1 MEQQLPL
8 FDGKSSTG
16 AYCRYRIEDRS
27 FFAIIKKEVAKEGKA
42 LGFSPEKIGKLQLV
56 VAELTSN
63 LLKFGERNRELLW
76 KTVQNKGEV
85 AIEIL
90 ALDKGP
96 GISSIAQALEDGFS
110 TSGTAGEGLG
120 AVKRQSDY
128 FELSSQPGQGTIVLS
143 RIFKNDESPGAGNPF
158 TFAALSIAKPNEK
171 LCGDG
176 YYIEYEPEKEVFN
189 ILIIDGLGHGEGAFL
204 ASQAAI
210 DVYKTLPKDSPH
222 ETLRKIHAEIKKTR
236 GGVAMVVKYG
246 FKQEMLSFCGVGNI
260 TGKTINYQSSKFFP
274 SFNGIVG
281 HVLSSRIHNHEVPWE
296 RGNLLL
302 LHSDGVTSRWDLARY
317 QQVQKSDPA
326 ILAACLYR
334 DYSRGNDDTTIIISK
349 HPAQDGKGSKAN
361 N

>member
-1 MEQQLPL
+1 MEQQLPS
-8 FDGKSSTG
+8 FDGKSNTG

-27 FFAIIKKEVAKEGKA
+27 FFAIIKKEVAREA
-42 LGFSPEKIGKLQLV
+42 EILGFSPEKIGKLQLV
-56 VAELTSN
+56 VAELVSN

-76 KTVQNKGEV
+76 KAVHLKGEV

-120 AVKRQSDY
+120 AIKRQSDY
-128 FELSSQPGQGTIVLS
+128 FELSSQPGQGTVVLS
-143 RIFKNDESPGAGNPF
+143 RIFKNEEFSGADTPF
-158 TFAALSIAKPNEK
+158 SFAALSVAKPNEK

-176 YYIEYEPEKEVFN
+176 YFIEYEPEENFN
-189 ILIIDGLGHGEGAFL
+189 ILIIDGLGHGEGAYL
-204 ASQAAI
+204 AAQEAI
-210 DVYKTLPKDSPH
+210 EVYKTLPKNSPH
-222 ETLRKIHAEIKKTR
+222 ETLRKIHVEIKKTR
-236 GGVAMVVKYG
+236 GGVAMAVKYN
-246 FKQEMLSFCGVGNI
+246 FKEEVLSFCGVGNI

-281 HVLSSRIHNHEVPWE
+281 HVMSSRVHDHELPWE
-296 RGNLLL
+296 RGNLLI
-302 LHSDGVTSRWDLARY
+302 LHSDGITSRWDLTRY
-317 QQVQKSDPA
+317 HQVQKSDPA
-326 ILAACLYR
+326 ILAASLYR

-361 N
+361 S